1 MADLKRIKLPS
12 GTTYNIVDQ
21 GARDLIA
28 AIEGGTAWLGVTSTP
43 LTDGATTNPIIIN
56 GQSVTAK
63 SGSMCAYGKK
73 EFVFAGTAWQ
83 EFGDLSAMGDL
94 AYKDTATGTFTPAG
108 SVAAPTVTVTP
119 TTDTVSPIDSV
130 GTLPSFTATVES
142 ETLTLGWSAGTLPTK
157 GTDVTVMT
165 GASATASAPA
175 FTGTAGNV
183 EVS

>member
-12 GTTYNIVDQ
+12 GTTYNLVDQ

-28 AIEGGTAWLGVTSTP
+28 AIEGGTAWRGITTTA
-43 LTDGATTNPIIIN
+43 LTDGDTTNPITI
-56 GQSVTAK
+56 GGESVTVK
-63 SGSMCAYGKK
+63 TGDMVSYGSK
-73 EFVFAGTAWQ
+73 EFIFNGTAWQ
-83 EFGDLSAMGDL
+83 ELGDLSMLGTL
-94 AYKDTATGTFTPAG
+94 AYKNSATGSYTPAG

-130 GTLPSFTATVES
+130 GTLPSFTATVEN